1 MSNTIKIHNFSAG
14 PSILAESALE
24 KSIAD
29 IKNFANTGLS
39 ILEISHR
46 SKQFEA
52 VMDDTRNLIKDL
64 LGLND
69 NYDILFLGGGAS
81 TQFYQIPMNF
91 LRTKAAYTKTGTWAS
106 NAIKQ
111 AKGYGETLV
120 LASSEESNFSYIPTN
135 YSVPND
141 VDYFHCTSNNT
152 IFGTQMQSFP
162 FCNVPLFCDM
172 SSDIFSREIN
182 ALDFDLIYA
191 GAQKNMGPAGVT
203 LVIVKKDLYAN
214 RAERH
219 IPTMLD
225 YKTHADG
232 GSMYNTPPV
241 FPILVSK
248 YNLEWVKEMGG
259 LKGMAQRNTEKAN
272 LLYTAIDSSPYFK
285 GTTAIDSRSQMNA
298 CFVFEPEH
306 LHLEAQFEAACKE
319 AGISGIKGHR
329 SVGGYRASMYNALPI
344 ESVQALVSVI
354 ETFAK

>member
-1 MSNTIKIHNFSAG
+1 MK
-14 PSILAESALE
+14 
-24 KSIAD
+24 
-29 IKNFANTGLS
+29 
-39 ILEISHR
+39 
-46 SKQFEA
+46 
-52 VMDDTRNLIKDL
+52 
-64 LGLND
+64 
-69 NYDILFLGGGAS
+69 
-81 TQFYQIPMNF
+81 
-91 LRTKAAYTKTGTWAS
+91 
-106 NAIKQ
+106 
-111 AKGYGETLV
+111 
-120 LASSEESNFSYIPTN
+120 
-135 YSVPND
+135 
-141 VDYFHCTSNNT
+141 
-152 IFGTQMQSFP
+152 SFP
-162 FCNVPLFCDM
+162 KCNVPLFCDM

-203 LVIVKKDLYAN
+203 VVIIKKDLYEKK
-214 RAERH
+214 AERH

-259 LKGMAQRNTEKAN
+259 LKGMAQRNTGKAN
-272 LLYTAIDSSPYFK
+272 LLYNAIDHSPLFK
-285 GTTAIDSRSQMNA
+285 GTTAVDSRSQMNA

-306 LHLEAQFEAACKE
+306 IYLEEKFESACKE

-344 ESVQALVSVI
+344 ESVQALVNVI